1 MYFLNL
7 DGVIAL
13 LIYELSF
20 KEVNEIEL
28 LTHKIVMSLGVYVL
42 YPSWY
47 QTACLAD
54 SFLNCSQTCDTK
66 SGSIEHSEKSI
77 KDIHVLQVL

>member
-28 LTHKIVMSLGVYVL
+28 LTNKIVMSLGVYCIPHDIKQPVL
-42 YPSWY
+42 L
-47 QTACLAD
+47 T
-54 SFLNCSQTCDTK
+54 
-66 SGSIEHSEKSI
+66 HS
-77 KDIHVLQVL
+77 